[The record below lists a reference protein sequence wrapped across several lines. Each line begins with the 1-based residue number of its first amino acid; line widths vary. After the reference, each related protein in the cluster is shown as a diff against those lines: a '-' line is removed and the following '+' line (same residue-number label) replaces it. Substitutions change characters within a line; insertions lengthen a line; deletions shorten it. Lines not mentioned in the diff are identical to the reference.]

1 MANLLILADDF
12 TGAMDTVIQ
21 FAKLG
26 IQTKVGTDAASLI
39 ASARDAEV
47 LMVDTET
54 RHMTP
59 EDAYTK
65 IYKEARAGREAGI
78 PFLYKKTDSA
88 LRGNVGAELS
98 AALTAWGSPS
108 LPFVPAYPVMGRTTK
123 RGIHF
128 INGVPLAQ
136 SDFSRDLY
144 SPVQCS
150 DVVCLLEKQSSLP
163 VIRAGKAR
171 PQTPFLEVYDAQTD
185 SDLLTIAETLRDR
198 GEGAVMAGCAGLA
211 AVLPSVLGLHSGTPE
226 TVRGSGKLLVLCGS
240 VHPVA
245 REQVRYAVKKGF
257 VHVNLTPSVKLGLEE
272 GAAAKQALVERVA
285 ALCREDTPVIV
296 DANDD
301 GEETITY
308 AKAHGMTADQ
318 VRDTI
323 AGSMGRIGA
332 ELLTAGVDSTL
343 FITGGDTLMGFL
355 SAAGNCSL
363 NPVVEIL
370 PGVVRAWLDMGGK
383 RLDVITKSGSFGD
396 KRLFLSVADHIR
408 GERSDR
414 V

>member
-26 IQTKVGTDAASLI
+26 IQTEVGTDAASLI
-39 ASARDAEV
+39 LSAKHAEV

-54 RHMTP
+54 RHMTQ
-59 EDAYTK
+59 EEAYAK
-65 IYKEARAGREAGI
+65 VYREARVGREAGI

-98 AALTAWGSPS
+98 AALAAWGSRS

-123 RGIHF
+123 SGIHF

-136 SDFSRDLY
+136 SDFSNDLY
-144 SPVQCS
+144 SPAQCS
-150 DVVCLLEKQSSLP
+150 DVACLLKEQSKLP
-163 VIRAGKAR
+163 VIRDGEIR
-171 PQTPFLEVYDAQTD
+171 PDTPFIEVYDAQTD
-185 SDLLTIAETLRDR
+185 RDLLTIATALHDKNETTIL
-198 GEGAVMAGCAGLA
+198 AGCAGLA
-211 AVLPSVLGLHSGTPE
+211 AVLPDILGLKTGTPV
-226 TVRGSGKLLVLCGS
+226 TVRGTGKLLVLCGS
-240 VHPVA
+240 MHPVA
-245 REQVRYAVKKGF
+245 KEQVRYAVKKGF
-257 VHVNLTPSVKLGLEE
+257 RHVQLTPAVKLCMEE
-272 GAAAKQALVERVA
+272 SADAKREIVSRIAG
-285 ALCREDTPVIV
+285 LCREDAPVIV

-301 GEETITY
+301 NGETMAY
-308 AKAHGMTADQ
+308 AGAYGMTPDQ
-318 VRDTI
+318 VRDAV
-323 AGSMGRIGA
+323 AGSMGTIGA
-332 ELLTAGVDSTL
+332 DLMKAGVDSTI

-370 PGVVRAWLDMGGK
+370 PGVVRAWLEIGDR

-396 KRLFLSVADHIR
+396 KRLFLSVADFIG
-408 GERSDR
+408 GERSQT